1 MTKLAAEHNGRKTR
15 HRFWGRVGVAILVA
29 SSAIGG
35 AELALL
41 TQPAI
46 AQLPFFRI
54 LQPPADEFPPSPLEL
69 TEADPLLPE
78 FPMTRDLTTAEKN
91 NLRPELDK
99 LHLEGLQLAQAGNG
113 VEAYGRWYRELRLR
127 RFLGL
132 EEEVVAIAQVG
143 ELAAQQNQTEAAQ
156 ILLERLRAIGR
167 GEDGSVPERDESPFV
182 ELTAVPELESS
193 LLEKLGMAYQAVRA
207 PRLALVAYNE
217 LLTRDRQEGDAQKV
231 QLRLETIAELHLS
244 WFDYGPAA
252 DYYEELLTLEA
263 ERLRTAPPPSGQVSA
278 TDPALLTVPTE
289 RKLPPEIPP
298 AYRKTV
304 AYLQQLSNIHRRAN
318 QPDQGIATDQRLINT
333 YRQLGLVRPIPVLQV
348 GIGDSYV
355 QLGDGAAARSLYL
368 KASALAQQIQQFSVA
383 RSALTQLI
391 ALYQAQPELQP
402 SNNTIVETSL
412 AELELA
418 RLAGDGFG
426 MMESYDRLGKWLR
439 SQGQIDQARVA
450 FEQGAV
456 LAQQLN
462 YRQLHF
468 QRQLQTLEN
477 L

>member
-1 MTKLAAEHNGRKTR
+1 M
-15 HRFWGRVGVAILVA
+15 
-29 SSAIGG
+29 
-35 AELALL
+35 
-41 TQPAI
+41 
-46 AQLPFFRI
+46 
-54 LQPPADEFPPSPLEL
+54 
-69 TEADPLLPE
+69 
-78 FPMTRDLTTAEKN
+78 
-91 NLRPELDK
+91 
-99 LHLEGLQLAQAGNG
+99 
-113 VEAYGRWYRELRLR
+113 
-127 RFLGL
+127 
-132 EEEVVAIAQVG
+132 
-143 ELAAQQNQTEAAQ
+143 
-156 ILLERLRAIGR
+156 
-167 GEDGSVPERDESPFV
+167 
-182 ELTAVPELESS
+182 
-193 LLEKLGMAYQAVRA
+193 
-207 PRLALVAYNE
+207 
-217 LLTRDRQEGDAQKV
+217 
-231 QLRLETIAELHLS
+231 
-244 WFDYGPAA
+244 
-252 DYYEELLTLEA
+252 
-263 ERLRTAPPPSGQVSA
+263 
-278 TDPALLTVPTE
+278 
-289 RKLPPEIPP
+289 
-298 AYRKTV
+298 
-304 AYLQQLSNIHRRAN
+304 
-318 QPDQGIATDQRLINT
+318 
-333 YRQLGLVRPIPVLQV
+333 RPIPVQQV
-348 GIGDSYV
+348 GIGVSSG